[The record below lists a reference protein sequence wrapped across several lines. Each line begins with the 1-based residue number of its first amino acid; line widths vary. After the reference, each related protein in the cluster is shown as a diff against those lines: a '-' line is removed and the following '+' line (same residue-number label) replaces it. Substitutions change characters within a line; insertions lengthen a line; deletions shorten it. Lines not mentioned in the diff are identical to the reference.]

1 MFGIPLYILI
11 PSFAIVWYLC
21 FVFSANFYFANI
33 GRRNE
38 SFDNGL
44 ELILVLV
51 FWWFY
56 LIVCFVSL
64 FGKIV
69 GSSFRFVEKKVE
81 KLNH

>member
-11 PSFAIVWYLC
+11 PSFCVVWYLC
-21 FVFSANFYFANI
+21 FVFSSNFYFANI

-38 SFDNGL
+38 SFDNLL
-44 ELILVLV
+44 ELFLVLL

-56 LIVCFVSL
+56 LVVCFVSL

-69 GSSFRFVEKKVE
+69 GSLFQFAEKKVE
-81 KLNH
+81 KLNW